1 MSGLITSSPRVG
13 ELSPVL
19 GARPHV
25 DHVLDATVKVL
36 TRPEACRVRCVFPYG
51 PRGNGKTVL
60 MNLFGNKARE
70 AGTLTITL
78 APENV
83 SSNDT
88 LISTTAKRPCAKE
101 NVASRL
107 TKAWHWL

>member
-13 ELSPVL
+13 ELPPVL

-36 TRPEACRVRCVFPYG
+36 TRPEACRVRCIFLYG
-51 PRGNGKTVL
+51 PRGNGKAMP

-70 AGTLTITL
+70 AGILTVTL

-88 LISTTAKRPCAKE
+88 LISTTAKRLCANK
-101 NVASRL
+101 NVASRPM
-107 TKAWHWL
+107 KA